1 MEQYL
6 FITAVGFFATFIGT
20 LGGGGGLLSLPA
32 MLFLG
37 VPIHSAIA
45 ANKFSNTFSSLSSFF
60 VIWKKKE
67 VNAKL
72 AFSLLPF
79 TIVGGILGAICA
91 SILEEH
97 ILLYIALILLIFST
111 ILNNAKGI
119 IQSFS
124 NKESTLF
131 RPTYIMIGAYDGFF
145 GPGQAIMLMHSFMSA
160 GFSYVTSI
168 GLSRL
173 QTFAS
178 CIMSFLVYLSF
189 GHFDWRVGIALAI
202 GSIIGAQTAVL
213 LAPKISN
220 LPWKYILTIC
230 SICIIIYLI
239 FKLC

>member
-6 FITAVGFFATFIGT
+6 FITVVGFIATFIGT

-32 MLFLG
+32 MLFFG

-45 ANKFSNTFSSLSSFF
+45 ANKFSNTFSSFSSFF
-60 VIWKKKE
+60 TLWKKKE
-67 VNAKL
+67 IDARL

-79 TIVGGILGAICA
+79 TMVGGIIGAISA

-97 ILLYIALILLIFST
+97 ILLYIALFLLSFSI

-119 IQSFS
+119 IHSFS
-124 NKESTLF
+124 NKKNKLF

-145 GPGQAIMLMHSFMSA
+145 GPGQAIMLMHSFLSA
-160 GFSYVTSI
+160 GFSYVSSI

-178 CIMSFLVYLSF
+178 CIMSFFVYFSF
-189 GHFDWRVGIALAI
+189 GHFDWRVGVALAI
-202 GSIIGAQTAVL
+202 GSIIGAQTSLL
-213 LAPKISN
+213 LAPKLSN
-220 LPWKYILTIC
+220 LPWKHILTFC
-230 SICIIIYLI
+230 SICIVIYLF
-239 FKLC
+239 FKL

>member
-6 FITAVGFFATFIGT
+6 FITVVGFIATFIGT

-32 MLFLG
+32 MLFFG

-45 ANKFSNTFSSLSSFF
+45 ANKFSNTFSSFSSFF
-60 VIWKKKE
+60 ALWKKKE
-67 VNAKL
+67 VDAKL

-79 TIVGGILGAICA
+79 TMAGGVIGAICA
-91 SILEEH
+91 SILDEH
-97 ILLYIALILLIFST
+97 ILLYIALFLLIFSI

-124 NKESTLF
+124 NKKNTLF
-131 RPTYIMIGAYDGFF
+131 RPTYIMVGAYDGFF
-145 GPGQAIMLMHSFMSA
+145 GPGQAIMLMHSFLSA

-178 CIMSFLVYLSF
+178 CIMSFLVYFSF
-189 GHFDWRVGIALAI
+189 GHFDWRVGVALAI
-202 GSIIGAQTAVL
+202 GSIIGAQISLL
-213 LAPKISN
+213 LAPKLSN
-220 LPWKYILTIC
+220 LPWKHILTFC
-230 SICIIIYLI
+230 SICIVIYLF
-239 FKLC
+239 FKL